1 MRLLNLSCQ
10 HRDSLN
16 HFDKDKTFKIVTL
29 IEVKLFSPCSW
40 LVSFYSLIVTF
51 YLLLV
56 TYCLLLGSF
65 RSSHQRCYIKK
76 LLLETSQNSQEN
88 SCARA
93 SFLIKLQVVPATLLK
108 KRLWRRCFPVNLEFY
123 WLKHCI
129 NLELSSVDLL
139 CTYTCTF

>member
-93 SFLIKLQVVPATLLK
+93 SFLIKLQA
-108 KRLWRRCFPVNLEFY
+108 WGIHIQMCFPVNFAKFLRTSF
-123 WLKHCI
+123 LQ
-129 NLELSSVDLL
+129 NTPVRLL
-139 CTYTCTF
+139 R